1 MLKELLGELF
11 TDDIAKKLEG
21 KEFIEKSELNGNY
34 IPKDRFDEVNNA
46 KKDLAK
52 EVKQYQDDIKKLS
65 EGNVDL
71 EAIKQQLTDKT
82 EEFNKY
88 QQGIELKEVNA
99 KKTNALTAKLQ
110 ELNALNPKLLV
121 KEFNLEDVSFDDNGG
136 LVGVKETFER
146 LQADYAPQF
155 GEAQTQTPNVHNNN
169 GGGVTKEQ
177 FSQYTYK
184 ERMTLYNDNPK
195 AYEELTK

>member
-1 MLKELLGELF
+1 MLKKLLGDLYTE
-11 TDDIAKKLEG
+11 DIAKALEG
-21 KEFIEKSELNGNY
+21 KELVLKSDQENM
-34 IPKDRFDEVNNA
+34 IPKSRFDEVNNA
-46 KKDLAK
+46 KKDLASQI
-52 EVKQYQDDIKKLS
+52 KQYKTDIEALS
-65 EGNVDL
+65 KGNTDIDT
-71 EAIKQQLTDKT
+71 IKQQLADKT

-155 GEAQTQTPNVHNNN
+155 GEAQTQTPNVHNND

-177 FSQYTYK
+177 FSAYTYK
-184 ERMTLYNDNPK
+184 ERMALYNDNPK